1 MEIKIGSIM
10 ENNIEANTEPNT
22 EINIEDNRE
31 QDIKSSNE
39 IDKEN
44 IILTNVSNL
53 NNIKTVIEKMD
64 KLHHIEIL
72 KILNDEKDIYI
83 NENNNG
89 TFINL
94 TELSKDTI
102 LKLQNYIDYFRQQ
115 QKHLINLEDKKK
127 HIENY
132 YFN

>member
-1 MEIKIGSIM
+1 MKINTELNIKDNTELNIKDNT
-10 ENNIEANTEPNT
+10 ENNIE
-22 EINIEDNRE
+22 IH
-31 QDIKSSNE
+31 
-39 IDKEN
+39 EN

-53 NNIKTVIEKMD
+53 NNIKTIIENMD

-72 KILNDEKDIYI
+72 KILNDQKDICI

-89 TFINL
+89 TFVNL
-94 TELSKDTI
+94 SELNTNTI
-102 LKLQNYIDYFRQQ
+102 LKLENYINYFKQQ

-127 HIENY
+127 HIENC

>member
-1 MEIKIGSIM
+1 MQ
-10 ENNIEANTEPNT
+10 NNIESAIDNKIYHVE
-22 EINIEDNRE
+22 EDDN
-31 QDIKSSNE
+31 
-39 IDKEN
+39 
-44 IILTNVSNL
+44 LTNINNL
-53 NNIKTVIEKMD
+53 NNIKTIIEKMD

-72 KILNDEKDIYI
+72 KILNDQKDIYI

-94 TELSKDTI
+94 SQLNTDTI
-102 LKLQNYIDYFRQQ
+102 LKLENYISYFKQQ

-127 HIENY
+127 HIENH

>member
-1 MEIKIGSIM
+1 M
-10 ENNIEANTEPNT
+10 
-22 EINIEDNRE
+22 EINIEENIQDTEQGTERDTERDTE
-31 QDIKSSNE
+31 QDIKNN
-39 IDKEN
+39 KEN